1 MHPRDH
7 AITTPDKPAYIMAGS
22 GGVVTYKQLDERS
35 NQGAHL
41 LRATGL
47 RAGDM
52 VALFMHNSARFMEIT
67 WSAQRSGLYYIG
79 VPTRL
84 TATEL
89 NYLLRDSGAKALIYS
104 ADLEEVALA
113 ASRGLDNLARFS
125 VDSSGLDREDFAA
138 QRSAMPTT
146 PITDESPGQDMLYS
160 SGTTGAPK
168 GIKRPRPEGA
178 IDEPSPVT
186 NLASALYGQDKN
198 TIYLSPAPLYHAAP
212 LRFCMAVH
220 QLGGTDIIMEKF
232 DPVQALDLIQKFQI
246 THAQWVPTHFV
257 RMLKLPQDVRER
269 YDMSSLR
276 CVYHAAAPCP
286 IEIKRQMLEWWGPIV
301 HEYYSSTELNGL
313 TAATAAEWIDHPG
326 TVGRSVIG
334 EIKICD
340 EHGEPVPPR
349 TEGLVYFANG
359 NPIEYHGD
367 PEKTRQ
373 AYNQYGWTTV
383 GDIGW
388 VDEEGYLYL
397 TDRQSFMII
406 SGGVNIY
413 PQEIENLL
421 VSHPEVADVAV
432 IGAPDPDM
440 GERVVAVVQPVDPDA
455 DRAKLAE
462 TLQVYARANLSGY
475 KIPRTIDFRDILPR
489 EPTGK
494 LFKRLIRDEY
504 RRAAQ

>member
-1 MHPRDH
+1 MHPRDN

-22 GGVVTYKQLDERS
+22 REVVTYRQLDERS

-41 LRATGL
+41 LRAHGL

-52 VALFMHNSARFMEIT
+52 VALFMHNSARFLEIV
-67 WSAQRSGLYYIG
+67 WAAQRSGLYYIG

-84 TATEL
+84 TASEV
-89 NYLLRDSGAKALIYS
+89 NFLLRDSGAKVLVYS
-104 ADLEEVALA
+104 GDLKNVVLA
-113 ASRGLDNLARFS
+113 ATEGLESLARFS
-125 VDSSGLDREDFAA
+125 VDADVDDRTDFVTLRGTMSS
-138 QRSAMPTT
+138 T
-146 PITDESPGQDMLYS
+146 PIDDESPGQDMLYS
-160 SGTTGAPK
+160 SGTTGSPK
-168 GIKRPRPEGA
+168 GIKRPRPQGG
-178 IDEPSPVT
+178 IDEPTPVT
-186 NLASALYGQDKN
+186 NLVRTLYGQDEN
-198 TIYLSPAPLYHAAP
+198 TVYLSPAPLYHAAP

-232 DPVQALDLIQKFQI
+232 DPVEALKLIAAFQV

-257 RMLKLPQDVRER
+257 RMLRLPEEVRKS
-269 YDMSSLR
+269 YDTTSLKS
-276 CVYHAAAPCP
+276 VYHAAAPCP
-286 IEIKRQMLEWWGPIV
+286 VEIKRQMLEWWGPIV

-313 TAATAAEWIDHPG
+313 TAATAAEWMKRPG
-326 TVGRSVIG
+326 TVGRAVIG
-334 EIKICD
+334 DIRICD
-340 EHGEPVPPR
+340 DNGEPVPAR

-367 PEKTRQ
+367 PVKTRQ
-373 AYNQYGWTTV
+373 AYNQHGWTTV

-388 VDEEGYLYL
+388 VDEDGYLFL

-421 VSHPEVADVAV
+421 ISHPDVADVAV

-440 GERVVAVVQPVDPDA
+440 GEKVVAVVQPNDRTA
-455 DRAKLAE
+455 DREQLAE
-462 TLQVYARANLSGY
+462 ALTNFARAHLSGY
-475 KIPRTIDFRDILPR
+475 KIPRVIDFRDELPR
-489 EPTGK
+489 QPTGK

-504 RRAAQ
+504 WRHQ